1 MRKKLIATL
10 TALTVITCAA
20 GIISACGG
28 GEHSHSFSKEWSAD
42 GTHHWHACTVAGCTE
57 KESYAQHNFSENK
70 CTVCQYEKKE
80 IPVVKDTVTEDESK
94 TVTTLIYNDTRVQLL
109 SETLVRIEDKT
120 GGAFE
125 DRQSYI
131 VVNKSDWGAKVEY
144 SLEKT
149 SGGNVIKTTKFA
161 VEIPTGGSAE
171 DITVTDASG
180 DTLYCYTGK
189 TGTNLYLPS
198 PSDELSSWYFT
209 DSPRVIPSSYG
220 YSPNESGAP
229 LQGWE
234 FEEGATDIYV
244 FVPDGSY
251 RSFSKDFITL
261 TGQSEMVELKTF
273 GQWDS
278 RFYAYTEQT
287 ALQQIKD
294 YREKGFAIDV
304 LVVDTDWRDASAGWG
319 YDINTS
325 LFPDMER
332 FLKEAHKLGA
342 NVCFNDHPQPVGGN
356 NLLDKEEVAYRNEK
370 LTMLLAMG
378 ADNWW
383 YDRNWSVELNKI
395 NPEYSRYATG
405 MYAYQWITQ
414 SYLESITDVNE
425 YARRAVIMG
434 NVDGN
439 HNGSYVYASDLS
451 AHRYSIQWS
460 GDIGAKGNWLRQ
472 EIEGAVFAGAELG
485 LPYVSADIGGH
496 NVDPSNEEYAR
507 WFQYGALSPILRVHC
522 WNDTVKDGR
531 MPWNYGATAEEVAHT
546 YQDMR
551 YRLLPLYYAL
561 AHENYQTGL
570 PIIRRLDINYPKYAE
585 AKNNDEYLLGDYILV
600 APIYS
605 WTGNDSREVF
615 LPEGTWIDVW
625 TGTRYSGPDTVT
637 VKHGIKTSP
646 VFVREGAL
654 VALARNMT
662 NVDEKDWSEMSLE
675 IYPSANYAARTIV
688 YEDDTKTVGY
698 KDNKFRTTDI
708 AMSCVGNTL
717 KIEIG
722 AAQGNFSGERA
733 FTERVWNLRLH
744 TNPNWGKVKSVKV
757 NGKEVTT
764 QTLAQVNY
772 NAGGRPF
779 AFTGGALDGEVSAF
793 TLQTETGKA
802 YAIEIEYDSVV
813 DSGKNIDY
821 DATALKFTVAVS
833 ECAET
838 SVNLT
843 ELGTV
848 DWVSY
853 GYNSGSSIDYRKNGK
868 TLFSSPVDKHLMLD
882 SPTLQ
887 YRGSQIKTGLQK
899 VYSDGNRKLSNTV
912 SGGTRNAIGYDF
924 TISTTGGKESIVL
937 YLGGNN
943 TLAKLTVRDRA
954 GNVKTVLLGERDRAD
969 FIQKV
974 VIEVD
979 GGASTLS
986 LDYAPVACKANDMA
1000 TNSYVIMYCGYIA
1013 GKN

>member
-1 MRKKLIATL
+1 MRKQFIAV
-10 TALTVITCAA
+10 LTVITALTAAA
-20 GIISACGG
+20 GIISACDGG
-28 GEHSHSFSKEWSAD
+28 KHSHSFSNKWSKD
-42 GTHHWHACTVAGCTE
+42 GTHHWRACTVDGCTE
-57 KESYAQHNFSENK
+57 KESYAQHNFSGNK
-70 CTVCQYEKKE
+70 CTVCQYENQE
-80 IPVVKDTVTEDESK
+80 TPAVKDTVTEDESK
-94 TVTTLIYNDTRVQLL
+94 AVTTLVYNDTRVQLL
-109 SETLVRIEDKT
+109 SDTLIRIEDKT
-120 GGAFE
+120 DGTFE

-144 SLEKT
+144 TLEKT
-149 SGGNVIKTTKFA
+149 DEGNTVKTQNYV
-161 VEIPTGGSAE
+161 VEIPFGGTAE
-171 DITVTDASG
+171 DIIVTGTSG
-180 DTLYCYTGK
+180 EVLYGYNGK
-189 TGTNLYLPS
+189 TGTNVYLPS

-220 YSPNESGAP
+220 YSPADGNLP
-229 LQGWE
+229 VNGWE
-234 FEEGATDIYV
+234 FDENATDIYV
-244 FVPDGSY
+244 FLPNGSY
-251 RSFSKDFITL
+251 RNFSKDFITL
-261 TGQSEMVELKTF
+261 TGQSEMAELKTF

-278 RFYAYTEQT
+278 RYYAYTEET
-287 ALQQIKD
+287 ALKQIKD
-294 YREKGFAIDV
+294 YQDKGFAIDV
-304 LVVDTDWRDASAGWG
+304 LVVDTDWRDASGGWG
-319 YDINTS
+319 YDINTD

-332 FLKEAHKLGA
+332 FITEAHKLGV
-342 NVCFNDHPQPVGGN
+342 NVCFNDHPQPAGGN

-370 LTMLLAMG
+370 LTLLLAMG

-414 SYLESITDVNE
+414 SYLESITDINE

-460 GDIGAKGNWLRQ
+460 GDIGAGGNWLQQ

-496 NVDPSNEEYAR
+496 NVDPSNNEYTR

-522 WNDTVKDGR
+522 WNETVKDGR

-561 AHENYQTGL
+561 AHENYDTGL
-570 PIIRRLDINYPKYAE
+570 PIIRRLDINYPQYAE

-600 APIYS
+600 APLYK

-637 VKHGIKTSP
+637 VKHNIKTSP
-646 VFVREGAL
+646 IFIREGAL
-654 VALARNMT
+654 IALARNMK

-675 IYPSANYAARTIV
+675 IYPSANYTAKTTV

-744 TNPNWGKVKSVKV
+744 TNPNWGEVKSVKV
-757 NGKEVTT
+757 NGQTVTAE
-764 QTLAQVNY
+764 TLAQITY
-772 NAGGRPF
+772 NEGGRPL
-779 AFTGGALDGEVSAF
+779 AYTGGALDGEIKTFSVNTKVA
-793 TLQTETGKA
+793 EA
-802 YAIEIEYDSVV
+802 YEIEIEYESVTNSV
-813 DSGKNIDY
+813 NNADY
-821 DATALKFTVAVS
+821 DATALKFSVAVN
-833 ECAET
+833 ECTET

-853 GYNSGSSIDYRKNGK
+853 GYNSGTSIDYRKNGK
-868 TLFSSPVDKHLMLD
+868 ALFSSPVDKHLMLD

-887 YRGSQIKTGLQK
+887 YKGSQIKTGLQK
-899 VYSDGNRKLSNTV
+899 VYTDGNRKLSNTV

-924 TISTTGGKESIVL
+924 TVGTTGSKERIVL

-943 TLAKLTVRDRA
+943 VLAKLTVRDRA
-954 GNVKTVLLGERDRAD
+954 GNTKTVSLGKRDKSD

-974 VIEVD
+974 VIEVEGD
-979 GGASTLS
+979 ASL
-986 LDYAPVACKANDMA
+986 LQFDYSPVACKSNDLA
-1000 TNSYVIMYCGYIA
+1000 TNSYVSMYCGYIA
-1013 GKN
+1013 SKN